1 MALFL
6 LTLGGM
12 AIVMAIMAVGVMLD
26 GRCLRGSCGGP
37 DVTGPAG
44 ESLAG
49 ATRPRRETEVGW
61 AATESPQEATIS
73 DRTLSKD
80 GCNSVAHPLGR

>member
-1 MALFL
+1 MGLFL

-37 DVTGPAG
+37 DVTGPGG
-44 ESLAG
+44 ESLSC
-49 ATRPRRETEVGW
+49 ATCPRRKTAV
-61 AATESPQEATIS
+61 TVSRP
-73 DRTLSKD
+73 
-80 GCNSVAHPLGR
+80 